1 MAKLIAKNLLVKVNG
16 VNLTDHIASVDLSK
30 SVDEIEVTSFGS
42 SARSRI
48 GGLEDASLTLSFHQ
62 DFASNSTFDTLES
75 AFGSSGTVTIL
86 MGTSS
91 SQGSATSTTPL
102 LTIPVLCSQ
111 SSVGGQI
118 GDLMTV
124 DVTWPA
130 NGSIT
135 KSTTGTF

>member
-1 MAKLIAKNLLVKVNG
+1 MAKLIAKHVRVKVNG
-16 VNLTDHIASVDLSK
+16 TDLSDHIASVDLSK
-30 SVDEIEVTSFGS
+30 TVDEIETTGFTST
-42 SARSRI
+42 ARTRVA
-48 GGLEDASLTLSFHQ
+48 GLEDASITLSFHQ
-62 DFASNSTFDTLES
+62 DFASSSTFDTLET
-75 AFGSSGTVTIL
+75 AFGAAGTVVIL
-86 MGTSS
+86 MGTAST
-91 SQGSATSTTPL
+91 QGSATSTTPL

-111 SSVGGQI
+111 TSVGGQI